1 MYREDEELT
10 MNSLDDVEFGGTMD
24 DPLMDDDADADDDLD
39 LNDDDALDDED
50 EDASTKEEGWH

>member
-10 MNSLDDVEFGGTMD
+10 MNSLDDVEFGGTID
-24 DPLMDDDADADDDLD
+24 DPLMDDDADVDDDLD
-39 LNDDDALDDED
+39 LDEETSDDDD